1 MPLFLLEFAEGPWQ
15 PERVRSLL
23 DGLAR
28 AVTLSGG
35 EIVESQ
41 VATDLGLLY
50 VVVQHADR
58 DALAAATGSLP
69 APPRDIAAVQ
79 LVGSTVEA
87 VKDGSSAGSHLVEWD
102 LPETLTMDRYL
113 ERKRQNSVRYAEVP
127 EVQFLR
133 TYVRE
138 DMEKCLCLYDAPD
151 EECVRRARDAVG
163 APVDRLTRIERPE

>member
-1 MPLFLLEFAEGPWQ
+1 MPLFLLEFADGPWQ
-15 PERVRSLL
+15 PERVRGLL
-23 DGLAR
+23 DALAR

-35 EIVESQ
+35 EIIESQ

-50 VVVQHADR
+50 VVVQHGDR
-58 DALAAATGSLP
+58 DALAAAAASLP
-69 APPRDIAAVQ
+69 APPRDIAAVR

-87 VKDGSSAGSHLVEWD
+87 VKDGASAGSHLVEWD

-113 ERKRQNSVRYAEVP
+113 ERKKQNSVHYAEVP

-151 EECVRRARDAVG
+151 EDCVRRARDAVG
-163 APVDRLTRIERPE
+163 APVDRLTRIERPA

>member
-1 MPLFLLEFAEGPWQ
+1 MPLFLLEFAEGPWD

-23 DGLAR
+23 AVLAP
-28 AVTLSGG
+28 AIAGSGG
-35 EIVESQ
+35 EIIESQ

-50 VVVQHADR
+50 VVVEHADR

-69 APPRDIAAVQ
+69 VPPRDIAAVR

-87 VKDGSSAGSHLVEWD
+87 VKDGASAGSHLVEWD

-127 EVQFLR
+127 EVRFLR

-151 EECVRRARDAVG
+151 EDCVRRARGAVG

>member
-1 MPLFLLEFAEGPWQ
+1 MPLFLLEFAEGPWN

-23 DGLAR
+23 AVLAP
-28 AVTLSGG
+28 AIAGSGG
-35 EIVESQ
+35 EIIESQ

-50 VVVQHADR
+50 VVVQHADP
-58 DALAAATGSLP
+58 DALAAATGVLP
-69 APPRDIAAVQ
+69 APPRDIGAVR

-87 VKDGSSAGSHLVEWD
+87 VQRGASAGSHLVEWD

-113 ERKRQNSVRYAEVP
+113 ERKKQNAVRYAEVP

-151 EECVRRARDAVG
+151 EDCVRRARDAVG
-163 APVDRLTRIERPE
+163 APVDRLTRIERPA